1 MKKKNDAS
9 KRVRKKLEIAD
20 DGDGTQLGEVSF
32 VVEKGSPA
40 DKILQV
46 LKHRGFD
53 AELTGLRVETGQPGQ
68 HQIVRAEGVLCD
80 RHAGTS
86 FTVWAIVQPNG
97 MAYLLSVK
105 GPQEE
110 HVPVLSRFFELLVR
124 AGESPGEG
132 DARGG
137 EETGDGGRDA

>member
-1 MKKKNDAS
+1 VTRVEKKT
-9 KRVRKKLEIAD
+9 EIID
-20 DGDGTQLGEVSF
+20 DEEGDENGEISF
-32 VVEKGSPA
+32 VVENGSPA

-53 AELTGLRVETGQPGQ
+53 AELTGLRVETGQPGK
-68 HQIVRAEGVLCD
+68 HQIVQAEGVLCD

-86 FTVWAIVQPNG
+86 FTVWAIIQPNG

-105 GPQEE
+105 GPNEE
-110 HVPVLSRFFELLVR
+110 HIPVLSRFFELLVR
-124 AGESPGEG
+124 EAESPDEG
-132 DARGG
+132 DARGY